1 MRRWNWKIERFGIEM
16 TTPNFGVRYAD
27 TLKEAQD
34 EIDIDANT
42 FGWGEWQE
50 GEIQLDER
58 NALCLDLPV
67 PCWTKEKVLGKPCV
81 ITMWEETDG

>member
-1 MRRWNWKIERFGIEM
+1 MSRWKWEIKRFGIEALVVSD
-16 TTPNFGVRYAD
+16 GVRFAN

-34 EIDIDANT
+34 GIDIDANT

-58 NALCLDLPV
+58 NKLCLDPPV

-81 ITMWEETDG
+81 ITMWEAMDG